1 MLLLG
6 VLLVPWLM
14 VRTASSQGG
23 GAVVIMNPPAHPAN
37 VQLRDASGVAVSVG
51 GGTQYAQGAASGS
64 TDTVTMAGV
73 MRQDTPSIISG
84 VADGDVAILKT
95 DALGN
100 LRVHTGTIT
109 VGNLAA
115 SAANVIL
122 RDTTG
127 AYVSPGAG
135 VQYAQG
141 VAAGTTDSVTMSG
154 VMRQDRSEERRVG
167 KEGRSRWSPYH

>member
-1 MLLLG
+1 MRGWLG
-6 VLLVPWLM
+6 QIALLVVVAVAM
-14 VRTASSQGG
+14 ASVQ
-23 GAVVIMNPPAHPAN
+23 AFPQTVIIGNPPAHPAN
-37 VQLRDASGVAVSVG
+37 MQLRDASGAAVSVG
-51 GGTQYAQGAASGS
+51 GGTQYAQGTASGS

-122 RDTTG
+122 RATTG
-127 AYVSPGAG
+127 AYVI
-135 VQYAQG
+135 
-141 VAAGTTDSVTMSG
+141 
-154 VMRQDRSEERRVG
+154 
-167 KEGRSRWSPYH
+167 